1 MRTHRFD
8 LTSFLFGAV
17 FVAIALIALLDS
29 IVLRVDDWRWIG
41 PGLLVALGI
50 ALLVSAGGR
59 GRQRSVDEA
68 ATTPPVPDT
77 TPDTL
82 PDSTPEPLP
91 DAEPAAGSEPV
102 EVADSWVGSQPA
114 DVSTAPDADV
124 STAPDTTGAW
134 DEERPDT

>member
-8 LTSFLFGAV
+8 LISFLFGAV

-59 GRQRSVDEA
+59 GRQASVDEA
-68 ATTPPVPDT
+68 PVSPPVPDT
-77 TPDTL
+77 TPAQ
-82 PDSTPEPLP
+82 LP
-91 DAEPAAGSEPV
+91 DAEPGTRSEPI
-102 EVADSWVGSQPA
+102 EVADSWVGSEPA
-114 DVSTAPDADV
+114 DPLSATLVDDADPDRAPD
-124 STAPDTTGAW
+124 PDPDHGPT
-134 DEERPDT
+134 EERHGT